1 MRKLIISGGTGYI
14 GRAFY
19 KKFKDKYSIKILT
32 RNPCKSFHI
41 DELESCDILLNL
53 AGEKIFPNRWT
64 SRRKKILSDS
74 RYKHSVELIQKANDL
89 SISHYLQASATSFYS
104 FSEEKIFSEDSDV
117 SFDDNFSQK
126 LVWEWESA
134 LKISTIPTNTVLRL
148 GVVIGPQSNFILPLK
163 YLYSFCLGGE
173 IGKGQ
178 QRISWVH
185 IDDVINIIDF
195 LITKQINKSVNVT
208 SPKFINNVE
217 MNKAFSEILKRPA
230 IFNLPEF
237 FYKTLFGECCELL
250 TKGNSVYPKLLLDE
264 GYIFKYPD
272 FAQALKKSL

>member
-14 GRAFY
+14 GSAFH

-32 RNPCKSFHI
+32 RKPCKPFHI
-41 DELESCDILLNL
+41 QELESCDILLNL

-74 RYKHSVELIQKANDL
+74 RYTHSVELIQKANDL
-89 SISHYLQASATSFYS
+89 SISHYLQASATSFYQ
-104 FSEEKIFSEDSDV
+104 FSEDKIFSEDSDDL
-117 SFDDNFSQK
+117 FNDNFSQN
-126 LVWEWESA
+126 LVREWESA
-134 LKISTIPTNTVLRL
+134 LEISMIPTNTILRL
-148 GVVIGPQSNFILPLK
+148 GVVIGPQSNFIVPLK

-178 QRISWVH
+178 QIILWVH
-185 IDDVINIIDF
+185 IDDVVDIIDF
-195 LITKQINKSVNVT
+195 SITKQINKSVNVT
-208 SPKFINNVE
+208 SPKSINNIE
-217 MNKAFSEILKRPA
+217 MNKTFSEILKRPA

-237 FYKTLFGECCELL
+237 FYKGLFGECCELL
-250 TKGNSVYPKLLLDE
+250 TKGNNVYPRALLDE
-264 GYIFKYPD
+264 GYVFKYPD